1 MSQVIWLVLSQ
12 SLWKQQGFSGCINV
26 RDSASLTTPDYLDFF
41 LSLKAKPEHIISIL
55 LFLSHNFQMNVLLWL
70 FWCSN
75 IWPIQSPKL
84 AWEYDTLYFFVETN
98 TKITFDNFLS
108 LLLKLRCLMSQMYLL
123 HRIHT
128 NHKET
133 RDVLD
138 GGSECPI
145 TAFCFWSH
153 LCQKRCSNKSFCQ
166 QSINTQ

>member
-1 MSQVIWLVLSQ
+1 METARFLWMHQCAWFSSSHYTRLSRLFPFPK
-12 SLWKQQGFSGCINV
+12 SKTRTYNIYF
-26 RDSASLTTPDYLDFF
+26 A
-41 LSLKAKPEHIISIL
+41 
-55 LFLSHNFQMNVLLWL
+55 LFLSQL
-70 FWCSN
+70 SN
-75 IWPIQSPKL
+75 ECASLAFLVQQYLANSVSKISLRIWYL
-84 AWEYDTLYFFVETN
+84 VFFVETN
-98 TKITFDNFLS
+98 TIITFDKFLC

>member
-26 RDSASLTTPDYLDFF
+26 RDSAPLTTPDYLDFF

-55 LFLSHNFQMNVLLWL
+55 LFLSQL
-70 FWCSN
+70 SN
-75 IWPIQSPKL
+75 ECASLAFLVQQYLANSVSKISLRIWYL
-84 AWEYDTLYFFVETN
+84 VFFVETN
-98 TKITFDNFLS
+98 TIITFDKFLS